1 MVIMLPLAVL
11 ARGFYRRKKEGC
23 YSEAVKNALLAEGQ
37 CTVGRLAVIRIA
49 QRRQTRQ
56 QADCQEGSHVG

>member
-23 YSEAVKNALLAEGQ
+23 YSEAVKNALLDRPMSVSTCDKAVMTS
-37 CTVGRLAVIRIA
+37 TVVVA
-49 QRRQTRQ
+49 
-56 QADCQEGSHVG
+56 